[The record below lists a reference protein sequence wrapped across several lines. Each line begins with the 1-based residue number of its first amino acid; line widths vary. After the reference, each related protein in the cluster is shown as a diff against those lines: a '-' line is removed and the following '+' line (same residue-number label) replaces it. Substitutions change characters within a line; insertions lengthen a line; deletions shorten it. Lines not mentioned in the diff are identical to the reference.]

1 MFNEADGNRI
11 KEIMVYV
18 PVTINVG
25 ILIISIVQTIIWLLG
40 PVALHSLCIVII
52 SVSYLGYL
60 QRLGETAVRWYVVEC
75 L

>member
-1 MFNEADGNRI
+1 MFNEADENRVQ
-11 KEIMVYV
+11 EIMVYV

-25 ILIISIVQTIIWLLG
+25 ILVISIVQTVIWLLG
-40 PVALHSLCIVII
+40 PVALHSLCIVIV

-60 QRLGETAVRWYVVEC
+60 HRLGETVVRWYDIKY